1 MNSKPLTTAGT
12 VLGIGMGGFLDG
24 IVAHQLLQIHNML
37 SNRIPVDSLANVEI
51 NMFWDG
57 LFHALTWIATAIG
70 LYLLWRAGG
79 RRDVS
84 WSGKQLLGAILFGWG
99 LFNFV
104 EGVIDHYLL
113 QVHFVV
119 QRLGQSGFDIGFL
132 ASGVLLMLI
141 GRSLSRRAELGTGR
155 PAVVR

>member
-1 MNSKPLTTAGT
+1 MNEKPLTVAGT

-24 IVAHQLLQIHNML
+24 IVAHQLLQVHNML
-37 SNRIPVDSLANVEI
+37 SNRIPVNTVVNIEI

-57 LFHALTWIATAIG
+57 LFHTLTWIATAFG
-70 LYLLWRAGG
+70 LYLLFRAGAT
-79 RRDVS
+79 RDVV
-84 WSGKQLLGAILFGWG
+84 WSGKHLFGAMLFGWG

-104 EGVIDHYLL
+104 EGIIDHYIL

-119 QRLGQSGFDIGFL
+119 QRMGQSAFDAAFV

-141 GRSLSRRAELGTGR
+141 GRMLIRQPKLGASA